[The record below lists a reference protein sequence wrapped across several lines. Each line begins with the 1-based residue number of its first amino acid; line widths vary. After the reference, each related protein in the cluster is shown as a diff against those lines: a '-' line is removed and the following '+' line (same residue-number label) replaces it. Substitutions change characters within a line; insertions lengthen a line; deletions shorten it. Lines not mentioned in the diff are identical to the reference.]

1 MSTRWDRQ
9 SCSIVVEVGQ
19 AHEGSENLAHAFIE
33 EAAKSG
39 ADAIKFQLH
48 FAEDESSSL
57 EDFRSRGR
65 YGRETRFEYWAR
77 HEFSREVVE
86 DLIEHSRELGLLVGF
101 STFSLR
107 GLDELSELEFD
118 FLKVG
123 SAEAVQKWFLRR
135 ARESELPVVL
145 STGMSKIE
153 EIEDAIEILGKGDK
167 DLILLQC
174 ASSYPSA
181 LEQIGL
187 NLIPDFA
194 ERFGIP
200 VGLSDHS
207 GKLVSPLAAI
217 ARGAAMVEVHGTFSK
232 LSQGPDATSSLDFAE
247 ISFLCDFRDQLR
259 VIDSNPVDKDT
270 LSSNFEDMR
279 TTFGRSLA
287 TKVEIEPGQ
296 TIRTE
301 ELYFAKPGGGIPP
314 EFFESAVTLSPKNRI
329 PAGSILQF
337 QDFEGF

>member
-1 MSTRWDRQ
+1 MSVRSTLQ
-9 SCSIVVEVGQ
+9 SCPIVVEVGQ

-48 FAEDESSSL
+48 FAEDESSSV
-57 EDFRSRGR
+57 EQVRSRGI
-65 YGRETRFEYWAR
+65 YGRETRFEYWKR

-86 DLIEHSRELGLLVGF
+86 DLIEHSRDLGLLVGF

-145 STGMSKIE
+145 STGMSKIQ
-153 EIEDAIEILGKGDK
+153 EIEDAIAILAKGER

-174 ASSYPSA
+174 TSSYPS
-181 LEQIGL
+181 LLQQIGL

-207 GKLVSPLAAI
+207 GQLVSPLAAV

-232 LSQGPDATSSLDFAE
+232 STQGPDATSSLDFAQ
-247 ISFLCDFRDQLR
+247 ISFLCDFKRQLR
-259 VIDSNPVDKDT
+259 IIDSNPVDKET
-270 LSSNFEDMR
+270 ISSNLEDMR
-279 TTFGRSLA
+279 LTFGRSLA
-287 TKVEIEPGQ
+287 TKVDIEPGQ
-296 TIRTE
+296 TISADD
-301 ELYFAKPGGGIPP
+301 LYFAKPGGGISP
-314 EFFESAVTLSPKNRI
+314 EFLERAATMSPKNQI
-329 PAGSILQF
+329 SAGDILRF
-337 QDFEGF
+337 DDFEGF